1 MVAGTQDHGERR
13 VRDAP
18 DIGPIELRT
27 IPRMRVARC
36 FFQGRSQDLGPTL
49 LKVEEAART
58 RGVGPV
64 GVSIIVFPAHHTADM
79 DQEGRVLIPTI
90 HAELRVPVSNT
101 AALVPGE
108 DGTPDVEFVRVD
120 RFRAACRLYS
130 GPVGGALREAQEEMF
145 AWIDKAGL
153 LRHGTRHHHAWM
165 PNVHPG
171 EITLEIRV
179 PVAPRPPLPEAP

>member
-1 MVAGTQDHGERR
+1 MVAEPQDHGTQR

-18 DIGPIELRT
+18 DIGTIELRT

-36 FFQGRSQDLGPTL
+36 FFQGRSQDLGPML

-79 DQEGRVLIPTI
+79 DPDGRVLMPTI

-108 DGTPDVEFVRVD
+108 DGAPDVEFVRVD
-120 RFRAACRLYS
+120 RFLAACRLYS

-153 LRHGTRHHHAWM
+153 LRHSTRHHHAWM
-165 PNVHPG
+165 PNVRPG

-179 PVAPRPPLPEAP
+179 PVAPRPPLQPAP